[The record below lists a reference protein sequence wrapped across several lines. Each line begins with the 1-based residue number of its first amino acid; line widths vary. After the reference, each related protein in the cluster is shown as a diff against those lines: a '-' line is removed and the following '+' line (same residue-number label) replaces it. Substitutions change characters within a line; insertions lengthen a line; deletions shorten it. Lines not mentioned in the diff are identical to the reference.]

1 MRPLRPTTRLLGV
14 AAGCALAWAAPARA
28 DAPAADPALARCTG
42 ETGARLRFLEGEL
55 AGDRRYADLWWK
67 GWTTVFAS
75 GVVVQGA
82 RAGFEGHEGQR
93 ADLIVSAAKSAIG
106 LTRSLWSPPSARL
119 GASEL
124 AGMPTATEA
133 DCAARLARAEQVL
146 RRNAEESRSERRSW
160 VPHAA
165 NLGLNL
171 AGALI
176 VAEGFDEKDGWTSGA
191 IGFAVGEGR
200 IWSHPWQAGN
210 ALAEYERRFPA
221 SGVPREPPTS
231 WHFESWGAGA
241 RVTVR
246 Y

>member
-1 MRPLRPTTRLLGV
+1 MSPLRPISGLLC
-14 AAGCALAWAAPARA
+14 AMTCCALAGAAPAQA
-28 DAPAADPALARCTG
+28 EPPAPDPALERCTG
-42 ETGARLRFLEGEL
+42 DTGARLRFLEDRLG
-55 AGDRRYADLWWK
+55 GDRRYADLWWK
-67 GWTTVFAS
+67 GWTTVFV
-75 GVVVQGA
+75 GGIVVQGT
-82 RAGFEGHEGQR
+82 RAGFEGDEGQR

-106 LTRSLWSPPSARL
+106 LGRSLWSPPPARL

-124 AGMPTATEA
+124 AGMPTDSAEG
-133 DCAARLARAEQVL
+133 CAARLARAEEIL
-146 RRNAEESRSERRSW
+146 RRNAEDGDSERRSW
-160 VPHAA
+160 IPHAA

-171 AGALI
+171 AGAVI
-176 VAEGFDEKDGWTSGA
+176 VAEGFDEKDGWVSGA

-200 IWSHPWQAGN
+200 IWSYPWQAGN

-221 SGVPREPPTS
+221 SGLPHEPATT

>member
-1 MRPLRPTTRLLGV
+1 MTLHTSLRTLAAV
-14 AAGCALAWAAPARA
+14 AWLALAASAPAGA
-28 DAPAADPALARCTG
+28 QEPPADPALERCAG
-42 ETGARLRFLEGEL
+42 DTGARLRFLEARL

-67 GWTTVFAS
+67 GWTGVFV
-75 GVVVQGA
+75 GGIVVQGA

-93 ADLIVSAAKSAIG
+93 ADLIVSAAKSGIG
-106 LTRSLWSPPSARL
+106 LARSLWSPPPARM
-119 GASEL
+119 GAAEL
-124 AGMPTATEA
+124 AEMPTATPA
-133 DCAARLARAEQVL
+133 DCAERLARAEQIL
-146 RRNAEESRSERRSW
+146 RRNAADGASERRSW
-160 VPHAA
+160 IPHAA

-176 VAEGFDEKDGWTSGA
+176 VAEGFDEKDGWVSGA

-200 IWSHPWQAGN
+200 IWSYPWQAGN

-221 SGVPREPPTS
+221 SGVPRTPPVT

-241 RVTVR
+241 RVSLR